1 MNLHRTRQ
9 GFDLPSTRALPLNY
23 CAILEQVEG
32 IEPSNSAWKADVLP
46 LNYTCIK
53 GMKSMIHPFA
63 LKSILGI
70 NAFNKTYVFPA
81 IVEKHFKTPL
91 RYVESHANFSFFIL
105 DKSWCPV
112 QNKVHLHCPYIN
124 SANSPFRVPTLI
136 LFG

>member
-53 GMKSMIHPFA
+53 GMNHTFHPFA

-91 RYVESHANFSFFIL
+91 RYVESHANFSFLYWTKVGVQYRIKSICIVPIL
-105 DKSWCPV
+105 TLLTH
-112 QNKVHLHCPYIN
+112 HLG
-124 SANSPFRVPTLI
+124 FRS
-136 LFG
+136 